1 MKLHMCPKCGKSL
14 ENRHNLSWHKKNCRS
29 APYSIPTSDIITF
42 NVNDDKMFTV
52 KRHGPVKITGP
63 MRNPRIIALLDEIIN
78 DTPDDVD
85 VASLTSLLTVAVKQT
100 SLPTVPQ
107 VIPQQT
113 LPNPFPS
120 IETPKPSAEVIA
132 EVFPSV
138 PMKKLPTTNYHYHM

>member
-1 MKLHMCPKCGKSL
+1 
-14 ENRHNLSWHKKNCRS
+14 
-29 APYSIPTSDIITF
+29 
-42 NVNDDKMFTV
+42 MFTA
-52 KRHGPVKITGP
+52 KRHRPVKETGP
-63 MRNPRIIALLDEIIN
+63 MKNPKIEALLNEIIN

-85 VASLTSLLTVAVKQT
+85 IASQTSLPTVAVKQT

-120 IETPKPSAEVIA
+120 IVTPKPAEFIA

-138 PMKKLPTTNYHYHM
+138 PMKKPPTTNYHM